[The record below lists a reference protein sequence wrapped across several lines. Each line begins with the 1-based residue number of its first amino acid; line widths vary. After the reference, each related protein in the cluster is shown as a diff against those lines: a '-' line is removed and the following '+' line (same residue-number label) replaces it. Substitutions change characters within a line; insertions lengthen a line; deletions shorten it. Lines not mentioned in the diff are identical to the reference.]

1 MVIGDGK
8 NSGVMMLMMVKML
21 MINLQVMTN
30 ALSRSL
36 VNFARGGRTVESAA
50 RKFPV
55 SRCFHLSLLYMFETT
70 IYKLANLLEIL
81 NNLNVGFFA
90 QPGAWRPNQ
99 TPPVVNKEVLAR
111 CKISFCHKT
120 TFLIYFVIII
130 SHMFLFVIFTSSG
143 VC

>member
-1 MVIGDGK
+1 MVKFMVIGDGK

-55 SRCFHLSLLYMFETT
+55 SRCFHLSLLSVYAAGL
-70 IYKLANLLEIL
+70 KL
-81 NNLNVGFFA
+81 
-90 QPGAWRPNQ
+90 R
-99 TPPVVNKEVLAR
+99 
-111 CKISFCHKT
+111 
-120 TFLIYFVIII
+120 
-130 SHMFLFVIFTSSG
+130 FTSSATYWRISTG
-143 VC
+143 NTK

>member
-1 MVIGDGK
+1 
-8 NSGVMMLMMVKML
+8 MMLNDAENDDGEDDDGQPAGDDKCLVKIL
-21 MINLQVMTN
+21 GELCTRRQNGRVG
-30 ALSRSL
+30 RSEISSL
-36 VNFARGGRTVESAA
+36 PLFSF
-50 RKFPV
+50 KFTFHV
-55 SRCFHLSLLYMFETT
+55 RCWFETT
-70 IYKLANLLEIL
+70 IYKLGNLLEI
-81 NNLNVGFFA
+81 LNVGFFA
-90 QPGAWRPNQ
+90 QPGAWRPSQ